1 MSSMRRFFILL
12 CALMLVAVGECRAQ
26 KSADD
31 LAEVLFEQFSEY
43 EGADGVKIGS
53 LMMSMVRTF
62 AKEDKEM
69 TDEQRNFFNHIKRM
83 WIVDLT
89 ECSAQDK
96 DKFKRKIQA
105 TDFEGY
111 TKIEAPDGVAATTFY
126 HLHKGKVDIMIIAV
140 YEKDAWSFSVFEGNF
155 EQTVADSIGAAP
167 KNPVVGQGKD

>member
-1 MSSMRRFFILL
+1 MSRMRRFFILL

-31 LAEVLFEQFSEY
+31 LAEALFEQFSEY
-43 EGADGVKIGS
+43 EGAEGVKIGS
-53 LMMSMVRTF
+53 FMMTMVRTF

-83 WIVDLT
+83 WFVDLT

-96 DKFKRKIQA
+96 DKFKQKMQA
-105 TDFEGY
+105 VDFEGY
-111 TKIEAPDGVAATTFY
+111 TKMEMPQEIAATTFY
-126 HLHKGKVDIMIIAV
+126 HLHKGKVDIMIMAI

-155 EQTVADSIGAAP
+155 EQAVADSIGAAP